1 MKKFLTLL
9 FVLAFYFQG
18 EAQPKINRAPAPAAA
33 VAPVKPKGPIPYLL
47 KKDFDEI
54 LMGLKTDISKA
65 TSSNNSLRNSIA
77 SKDAQIDKLSE
88 DLKKIEETLNS
99 TSMEVENTS
108 DSLNKT
114 RFSLEELQRIN
125 DNHFVAIEN
134 AQAKTNN
141 TIWIAMG
148 IAAVIAFLISLV
160 FNFLST
166 KKIHALKKDL
176 ILLSSK
182 LESAMD
188 SKINSVRLE
197 NKEAIDAA
205 KEQQQFYAERLVNST
220 KNEIASIKLDLENVA
235 KQNHKQ
241 NEVIAQLY
249 DIINTK
255 EDKKIEPNPEG

>member
-9 FVLAFYFQG
+9 FILVCYIHSD
-18 EAQPKINRAPAPAAA
+18 AQPKINRAPVPAAA

-54 LMGLKTDISKA
+54 LMGLKADISKA

-77 SKDAQIDKLSE
+77 SKDAQINKLSE

-114 RFSLEELQRIN
+114 RFSLDELQRMN
-125 DNHFVAIEN
+125 DNHFVTIEN

-141 TIWIAMG
+141 TIWIALG
-148 IAAVIAFLISLV
+148 IAAVIALLISLV

-166 KKIHALKKDL
+166 KKIHALKNDL

-182 LESAMD
+182 LETTLDA
-188 SKINSVRLE
+188 KINSVLME

-205 KEQQQFYAERLVNST
+205 KEQQQFYAERLVNSV
-220 KNEIASIKLDLENVA
+220 KNEIASTKIDIENVA

-241 NEVIAQLY
+241 NEVIAQLH

>member
-18 EAQPKINRAPAPAAA
+18 EAQPKINRVPAPAAA

-54 LMGLKTDISKA
+54 LTGLKADISKA

-125 DNHFVAIEN
+125 DNHFVTIEN
-134 AQAKTNN
+134 AQANTNN
-141 TIWIAMG
+141 TIWIALG
-148 IAAVIAFLISLV
+148 IAAVFAFLISLV

-188 SKINSVRLE
+188 TKINSVRLE
-197 NKEAIDAA
+197 NKEAIDSAN
-205 KEQQQFYAERLVNST
+205 EQQQFYAERLVNST
-220 KNEIASIKLDLENVA
+220 KNEVASIKLDLENVA
-235 KQNHKQ
+235 KQN
-241 NEVIAQLY
+241 
-249 DIINTK
+249 IINTK

>member
-1 MKKFLTLL
+1 
-9 FVLAFYFQG
+9 LAFYFQG

-54 LMGLKTDISKA
+54 LTGLKADISKA

-88 DLKKIEETLNS
+88 DLKKIEETLNF

-148 IAAVIAFLISLV
+148 IAGVIAFLISLV

-188 SKINSVRLE
+188 TKINSVRLK

-205 KEQQQFYAERLVNST
+205 NEQQQFYAERLVNST

-241 NEVIAQLY
+241 NEVIAQLH
-249 DIINTK
+249 DIMNTK

>member
-1 MKKFLTLL
+1 
-9 FVLAFYFQG
+9 
-18 EAQPKINRAPAPAAA
+18 
-33 VAPVKPKGPIPYLL
+33 
-47 KKDFDEI
+47 
-54 LMGLKTDISKA
+54 
-65 TSSNNSLRNSIA
+65 
-77 SKDAQIDKLSE
+77 
-88 DLKKIEETLNS
+88 
-99 TSMEVENTS
+99 
-108 DSLNKT
+108 
-114 RFSLEELQRIN
+114 
-125 DNHFVAIEN
+125 VAIEN
-134 AQAKTNN
+134 TQAKTNN

-205 KEQQQFYAERLVNST
+205 NEQQQFYAERLVNST

-241 NEVIAQLY
+241 NEVIAQLH
-249 DIINTK
+249 DIMNTK

>member
-1 MKKFLTLL
+1 MKKFLILL

-54 LMGLKTDISKA
+54 LTGLKADISKA

-125 DNHFVAIEN
+125 DNHFVTIEN
-134 AQAKTNN
+134 AQANTNN
-141 TIWIAMG
+141 TIWIALG
-148 IAAVIAFLISLV
+148 IAAIIAFVISLI
-160 FNFLST
+160 FNFINN
-166 KKIHALKKDL
+166 KKIHALKNEL
-176 ILLSSK
+176 FVMSSK
-182 LESAMD
+182 LETSLDARI
-188 SKINSVRLE
+188 KSVKLE
-197 NKEAIDAA
+197 NKDAIDASN
-205 KEQQQFYAERLVNST
+205 EQQQFYAERLVNST
-220 KNEIASIKLDLENVA
+220 KNEVASIKLDLENVA

-241 NEVIAQLY
+241 NEVIAQLH